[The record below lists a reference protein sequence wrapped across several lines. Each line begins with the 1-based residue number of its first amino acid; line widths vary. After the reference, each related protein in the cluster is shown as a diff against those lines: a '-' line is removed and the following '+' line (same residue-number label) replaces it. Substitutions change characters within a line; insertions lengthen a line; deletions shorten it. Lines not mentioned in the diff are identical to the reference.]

1 MKRLIKF
8 FSQGDSCMPLSP
20 AGGKHM
26 EKYQHFRDVLGS
38 NRQALRQLAEME
50 TLYYS
55 GRSFTTADINF
66 CYESLYGHVRSLIFS
81 LNAMVE
87 HRHAVLFDKA
97 EEINGKVT
105 ALLRQQDATREKLH
119 RVEALAALPENS
131 LHSAGGKAVNLS
143 IIARKTALR
152 VPPGFVVTAFGFDH
166 FLYENKLDQLILD
179 ELAGVS
185 PGDAGLNEVSA
196 RLAARIR
203 AAEIPADMMAQLSYH
218 CDQVERDCGGGIHL
232 AVRSSAVREDSEASF
247 AGQYESLLNV
257 ERERLGEAYK
267 EVLASSFSPRAVAYR
282 HMAGIEVTETPM
294 CVLCMAMIEPAVS
307 GVLYTADPSS
317 GDADEMHISAVLG
330 LGEQLV
336 SGDAAADT
344 YIIDRRDGS
353 IKWQEIVNKQSRL
366 GMAVAGT
373 EAQTVSWREAEAAA
387 LGAAEVAELF
397 AAGLE
402 LERVFGG
409 PQDIEWALDAK
420 RRLFILQCRPLQV
433 TNQISAPWPLPE
445 GVNPLAIVGDAASH
459 GVAAGSV
466 YVVDHQEN
474 LAAIPNQVV
483 LVTRTASPRYA
494 EMMGRIRALISER
507 GSTTCHLASVARE
520 FGVPM
525 AVNVANASSL
535 LATGDLVTLFA
546 QKETRLYPGVHEL
559 PEGSGANRK
568 RILDSSVHH
577 KMRSV
582 LDHLSPL
589 ALTDPQAPDFMAENC
604 QSLHDI
610 VRFVHEQVVRE
621 MFSLS
626 AAADNDSP
634 CVKLVTH
641 IPLTLYCIDLG
652 GGLQPGLSTCD
663 RVTAEHFTSCPIRAL
678 WRGFSHPGI
687 NWSGTVQFDSS
698 SFLSRMAASATAELG
713 SVPGGDS
720 FALFGADYL
729 NFSAKFGYHFATLD
743 TLCGEDPDHNYLSMQ
758 FSGGGG
764 SFYGKTLRLQFLG
777 KVLSELGLEVQLQG
791 DLLEATQQ
799 RFHREEMLETLD
811 YLGRLLAC
819 SRLLDMVINNQQ
831 DVDRLASEFLQ
842 GNYNLLRFKEQEA
855 LADLYTHHGD
865 WSMHDEGER
874 VCCLADGSSTV
885 NRFSSGVSGLIA
897 RTFGR
902 SYLDLLDTV
911 GANYSFPLAISKVG
925 VCGNGPIAVEVKVL
939 GGRIAQAGG
948 LVFGLRDIGNYFVLR
963 LSAMK
968 QTAALYEFI
977 DGKQRVRAEVKLP
990 VPRAVWHR
998 LSVTVADTQL
1008 TCTVNEMTVFNHVV
1022 EKPLHGHVGLWTKA
1036 DAVTLFSSFSIGG
1049 KSQLLTKK

>member
-1 MKRLIKF
+1 MKRLIRL
-8 FSQGDSCMPLSP
+8 FSQGESCMPLSP
-20 AGGKHM
+20 VGGKHV
-26 EKYQHFRDVLGS
+26 EKYQHFRDVLSS

-66 CYESLYGHVRSLIFS
+66 YYENLYGHVRSLIFS
-81 LNAMVE
+81 LNAMAE
-87 HRHAVLFDKA
+87 QRYAALFDKA
-97 EEINGKVT
+97 EEINGKVA
-105 ALLRQQDATREKLH
+105 ALLQQQGPPRKKLQH
-119 RVEALAALPENS
+119 VEALTALPENS

-152 VPPGFVVTAFGFDH
+152 VPPGFVVTACGFDY
-166 FLYENKLDQLILD
+166 FLRENKLDQLVLD

-185 PGDAGLNEVSA
+185 PGDAGLSEVSA
-196 RLAARIR
+196 RLTARIR
-203 AAEIPADMMAQLSYH
+203 AAEIPADMMELLSHH
-218 CDQVERDCGGGIHL
+218 CDQIEKECGGTIPL

-257 ERERLGEAYK
+257 DRKCLGDAYK

-294 CVLCMAMIEPAVS
+294 CVLCMAMIESVAS

-344 YIIDRRDGS
+344 YIVDRRDGS
-353 IKWQEIVNKQSRL
+353 IKWQEIVNKQSRM

-373 EAQTVSWREAEAAA
+373 EVRTVSWQEARAAA
-387 LGAAEVAELF
+387 LEAEEIAELF

-409 PQDIEWALDAK
+409 PQDIEWALDGK
-420 RRLFILQCRPLQV
+420 RRLVILQCRPLQV
-433 TNQISAPWPLPE
+433 TTQSSEPWPLPE
-445 GVNPLAIVGDAASH
+445 KASPLAVVGDAASH
-459 GVAAGSV
+459 GAAAGPV

-494 EMMGRIRALISER
+494 EVMGRIKALISER

-525 AVNVANASSL
+525 AINVPNATSL

-546 QKETRLYPGVHEL
+546 QKETHLYSGVYEL
-559 PEGSGANRK
+559 PEGLVSNRK

-589 ALTDPQAPDFMAENC
+589 ALTDTQSSDFVAESC

-626 AAADNDSP
+626 AAADNDTP

-663 RVTAEHFTSCPIRAL
+663 RVTADHFTSCPIRAL

-687 NWSGTVQFDSS
+687 NWSGTVQFDNS

-713 SVPGGDS
+713 SSPGGDS

-743 TLCGEDPDHNYLSMQ
+743 TLCGEDPDHNYLSLQ
-758 FSGGGG
+758 FSGGAG

-791 DLLEATQQ
+791 DLLEATLQ

-811 YLGRLLAC
+811 HLGRLLAC

-831 DVDRLASEFLQ
+831 DVDHLASEFLQ
-842 GNYNLLRFKEQEA
+842 GNYNLLRFKEQVA

-865 WSMHDEGER
+865 WSMRDQGGR

-885 NRFSSGVSGLIA
+885 NRFSSSVSGLIA

-902 SYLDLLDTV
+902 SYLDLLDTL
-911 GANYSFPLAISKVG
+911 GAYYSFPLAISKVG
-925 VCGNGPIAVEVKVL
+925 VCGNGPVSLDVKVL
-939 GGRIAQAGG
+939 GGKVDQSGG
-948 LVFGLRDIGNYFVLR
+948 LAFGLRDIGNYFVLR
-963 LSAMK
+963 ISAMK
-968 QTAALYEFI
+968 QSAALYEFI
-977 DGKQRVRAEVKLP
+977 DGKRRVKAEVKLP
-990 VPRAVWHR
+990 VPREVWHN
-998 LSVTVADTQL
+998 LSVTVADTNI
-1008 TCTVNEMTVFNHVV
+1008 TCTVNETFVCSHAVD
-1022 EKPLHGHVGLWTKA
+1022 KPLHGHVGLWTRA
-1036 DAVTLFSSFSIGG
+1036 DAVTLFCNFSVGG
-1049 KSQLLTKK
+1049 ASQLLK